1 MRVRAG
7 VTDVLGVLA
16 FSALPFATVQALAD
30 SDFGKKL
37 RVSGIQHI
45 LPPVESTAATKVYRR
60 RHVIRGMLMYRMT
73 LKRKSPS

>member
-1 MRVRAG
+1 MRAG

-37 RVSGIQHI
+37 RVKHAKLFVLRILSTSGRNMSREGQ
-45 LPPVESTAATKVYRR
+45 ETK
-60 RHVIRGMLMYRMT
+60 
-73 LKRKSPS
+73 

>member
-1 MRVRAG
+1 MRAG

-37 RVSGIQHI
+37 RVSTLINDSI
-45 LPPVESTAATKVYRR
+45 
-60 RHVIRGMLMYRMT
+60 VIKFFECSMG
-73 LKRKSPS
+73 

>member
-1 MRVRAG
+1 MKVRAG

-37 RVSGIQHI
+37 RVRHVQNIS
-45 LPPVESTAATKVYRR
+45 VYFVSTAA
-60 RHVIRGMLMYRMT
+60 GM
-73 LKRKSPS
+73 